1 VRASVIAARVP
12 PAVRRILI
20 MHAEDTGRTLSGEAC
35 LWLQFGAASAVYVAL
50 HRPDV
55 EVTPEVAIARAQ
67 ARDDMS
73 AHLAALLPHEVLLP
87 VMADAA
93 MAQSMN

>member
-1 VRASVIAARVP
+1 VRASIVGARVP
-12 PAVRRILI
+12 PAVRNILI
-20 MHAEDTGRTLSGEAC
+20 MHAEDTGRTLSAEAC

-55 EVTPEVAIARAQ
+55 EVTPEVARARVQ
-67 ARDDMS
+67 AREDMS
-73 AHLAALLPHEVLLP
+73 AHLAALLPQEVLLP
-87 VMADAA
+87 VMSDAV